1 MSKKYYSR
9 NQPIISRD
17 EDSRERETTRS
28 DWFNQFAAELEKAS
42 TQPKSKAN
50 PRSNINSTFD
60 QINQILGNKSKY
72 SSVQEAVLDMQKRTG
87 LYDLLNKK
95 AEALQEMPVIKI
107 PEIFAKIPDMRVF
120 IDNYVADRPGIAVDA
135 VVHALLKIRS
145 IKAKLPSAD
154 DVSEDVKRYIND
166 KIMEAQMLHPS
177 SELGMQIGKADFSQS
192 DDGSSKDNDPFGGC
206 MPAGNKQR

>member
-1 MSKKYYSR
+1 MTNKYYSR
-9 NQPIISRD
+9 NNTVISRD
-17 EDSRERETTRS
+17 EDSRERQTTRS
-28 DWFNQFAAELEKAS
+28 DWFNQFAAEIEKAS
-42 TQPKSKAN
+42 TQPKSKTN

-95 AEALQEMPVIKI
+95 AEVLHEMPAIKM
-107 PEIFAKIPDMRVF
+107 PEIFTKIPDMRVF

-145 IKAKLPSAD
+145 IKAKLPDTD

-177 SELGMQIGKADFSQS
+177 SELGMQIGKADLSHS
-192 DDGSSKDNDPFGGC
+192 DDGSSKDNDPFASC
-206 MPAGNKQR
+206 MPNGSKK